1 MNKSSVHHQLPSANG
16 KLMALVA
23 VIAVKAHTSRWVT
36 ASLSSIQRSRRIPS
50 SSSKSSSVCK
60 WSLLRSPLERRWSH
74 SGVPLV
80 LLMAQRR
87 LHPLT
92 ERPYIP
98 STEHQYATHS
108 HRLSLYLVIVIVFIC
123 FIIDFFI
130 QTFLLA
136 LFTQKVW
143 IYWNIKIDF
152 TLTWSWSSLLPW
164 VWRQAWYNL
173 MYGRICMCKDMMKGI
188 HVQSYGVR

>member
-1 MNKSSVHHQLPSANG
+1 
-16 KLMALVA
+16 
-23 VIAVKAHTSRWVT
+23 
-36 ASLSSIQRSRRIPS
+36 
-50 SSSKSSSVCK
+50 
-60 WSLLRSPLERRWSH
+60 
-74 SGVPLV
+74 
-80 LLMAQRR
+80 MAQRR

-123 FIIDFFI
+123 FIIDFFT
-130 QTFLLA
+130 QTFLSIDHTEA
-136 LFTQKVW
+136 H
-143 IYWNIKIDF
+143 NILEHQDRFYSYVVLVLI
-152 TLTWSWSSLLPW
+152 TPIW
-164 VWRQAWYNL
+164 VWWQVCYHL